1 MYICGTIEAQVNVIE
16 FSYILLVNLLV
27 DQDAQVNVIVLECT
41 YEFDCVLDSVFAF
54 V

>member
-1 MYICGTIEAQVNVIE
+1 VLE
-16 FSYILLVNLLV
+16 FSYILLINLIV
-27 DQDAQVNVIVLECT
+27 DQVAQVNVIVLECT